1 MTLRQRK
8 TYQWRVD
15 LFDYVTMTRT
25 HRGLTIGYGI
35 GAFNFIER
43 CMLAPVDDHQW
54 LIIGGYKVLPNA
66 LTLMDDRTGEI
77 KQVERQSDGQEEFIS
92 NICTSE
98 NSKQQQIISMI
109 MMNNKNGQ
117 RQMHVVQQPQ
127 D

>member
-1 MTLRQRK
+1 MTLRQHN

-15 LFDYVTMTRT
+15 LFDYVTMNRT

-54 LIIGGYKVLPNA
+54 LIIGGYQVQPNA

-77 KQVERQSDGQEEFIS
+77 KQVERPTDQQEEFIS

-98 NSKQQQIISMI
+98 NSKQQQQIITMI
-109 MMNNKNGQ
+109 IMNNRNGQ
-117 RQMHVVQQPQ
+117 RQMHIIQQ
-127 D
+127 